1 VNNEQ
6 VPASGEA
13 AAAVGGSAVSTD
25 PALLAVALLAQLH
38 QVPVD
43 TAALA
48 HEYAGND
55 GKLDTAGM
63 LRALRAL
70 GFTAE
75 QRRLGFAGLRKI
87 ALPAIAQ
94 LDDGRHALLGKVDDT
109 QVFLQIVGDDR
120 GATLTRA
127 DFERLWSGQTIIA
140 VRHFGGELQRAFGIG
155 WFWPAL
161 RRYRGLLGE
170 TLAASFFLQLFAL
183 VTPLAFQ
190 VVIDKVLVH
199 RGLSTLDV
207 IVLGL
212 AVVTVF
218 DVLLSVLRQYI
229 LSHTTNRVDVE
240 LGARLF
246 THMLNLPLS
255 YFSARRVGDTV
266 ARLRELESVRNFLT
280 GSALTVGIDLLFA
293 VVFLAVMAYYSPML
307 TLIVIAAIPVFFAV
321 SFVLTPLLRH
331 QLDEKFSR
339 GAENHSFL
347 VETVGGIETIKSMA
361 AEPRLRRQ
369 WEERLAG
376 FVQSGFQAGHL
387 SNLTQQGIQFVSK
400 VLTVLLLWL
409 GAKLV
414 LEGSLTV
421 GQLIAFNML
430 AARVNAPILRLA
442 SLWQDLQQVRV
453 SLRRLADIL
462 DAPAEPLFKAGRS
475 SLPELQGA
483 VQFDHVTFRYR
494 PDGPEVLRDISFS
507 TRAGEVIGIAGTSG
521 SGKSTLIKLLLR
533 LYVPERGRV
542 LIDGVDL
549 AVVDAHWLRRRIGV
563 VTQDIVLFNQTVR
576 ENIALGDPAMPMAQ
590 VEEAARLAGADAF
603 IRALPDGYD
612 TLVGERG
619 GSLSGGQRQRIAIAR
634 ALATQPRMLIF
645 DEATSMLDAES
656 EAALWRNL
664 DVIAAGRTV
673 FVITHR
679 LSTLRRADRIVN
691 LEGGRLV
698 EQGRPEELLAAA
710 GRYAELHRLQWGAA
724 HA

>member
-1 VNNEQ
+1 MNATADLPV
-6 VPASGEA
+6 ADD
-13 AAAVGGSAVSTD
+13 SALT
-25 PALLAVALLAQLH
+25 AIGLLAHLH
-38 QVPVD
+38 QIPAD
-43 TAALA
+43 LPALA
-48 HEYAGND
+48 HQFAAEG
-55 GKLDTAGM
+55 GRLDPIGV
-63 LRALRAL
+63 LRALREL
-70 GFTAE
+70 GFVAE
-75 QRRLGFAGLRKI
+75 LRRLSFS
-87 ALPAIAQ
+87 ALKSATFPAIA
-94 LDDGRHALLGKVDDT
+94 LLNDGGHAVIGKADS
-109 QVFLQIVGDDR
+109 QHVFVQIVGEPR
-120 GATLTRA
+120 GRNVGRV
-127 DFERLWSGQTIIA
+127 DFERLWTGQLLVA
-140 VRHFGGELQRAFGIG
+140 SRRFGGGRQAVFGIG

-170 TLAASFFLQLFAL
+170 TLVASFFLQLFAL

-207 IVLGL
+207 IVMGL
-212 AVVTVF
+212 ALVTVF
-218 DVLLSVLRQYI
+218 EVVLAALRQYV

-246 THMLNLPLS
+246 SHMLSLPLS
-255 YFSARRVGDTV
+255 YFSSRRVGDTV
-266 ARLRELESVRNFLT
+266 ARLRELEAVRHFLS

-293 VVFLAVMAYYSPML
+293 VVFLAVMAYYSLML

-331 QLDEKFSR
+331 QLDEKFSK

-400 VLTVLLLWL
+400 ALTVLLLWL

-414 LEGSLTV
+414 LEGGLTV

-483 VQFDHVTFRYR
+483 VEFDHVTFRYR
-494 PDGPEVLRDISFS
+494 PDGPEVLRDVSFS
-507 TRAGEVIGIAGTSG
+507 ARAGEVIGVAGTSG

-549 AVVDAHWLRRRIGV
+549 ALVDAHWLRRRIGV

-612 TLVGERG
+612 TSVGERG

-634 ALATQPRMLIF
+634 ALATRPRMLIF

-664 DVIAAGRTV
+664 DAIVAGRTV
-673 FVITHR
+673 FIVTHR
-679 LSTLRRADRIVN
+679 LSTLRRADRIIS

-698 EQGRPEELLAAA
+698 EQGRPEELLATA
-710 GRYAELHRLQWGAA
+710 GHYAELHRLQLGAA